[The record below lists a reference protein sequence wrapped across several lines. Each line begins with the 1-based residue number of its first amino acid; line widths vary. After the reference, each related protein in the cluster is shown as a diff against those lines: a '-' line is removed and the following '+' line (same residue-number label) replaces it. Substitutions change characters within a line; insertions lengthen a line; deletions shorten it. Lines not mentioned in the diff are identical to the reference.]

1 MNKYTGESSGFAKD
15 IPGRDDLSEALDISI
30 AMNDFMAEAQDECA
44 PVVLPDCDDSALV
57 NLARSGDYPA
67 FEELVKRYRND
78 VFGLAYHYVR
88 HREDAWDISQ
98 EVFIKAHRAISSF
111 RGDAS
116 IKTWLLRITA
126 NRCKDFF
133 KKRRLKTVSLDAPEY
148 LNQHEGTIA
157 GPEKALSSSEIGA
170 HIHEALDGLSEKH
183 RMAFVLRELEGMSY
197 DRMSQVMGCSL
208 GTVMSRLHNAR
219 KKLQHSLTAM
229 GVMEDR

>member
-1 MNKYTGESSGFAKD
+1 MNKYTGDSSNFAED
-15 IPGRDDLSEALDISI
+15 NPRSDEVSEALDVSI
-30 AMNDFMAEAQDECA
+30 AMDDFIAESRDEGNA
-44 PVVLPDCDDSALV
+44 AALPDCDDSALV

-78 VFGLAYHYVR
+78 VFGLAYHYLR

-98 EVFIKAHRAISSF
+98 EVFIKAHRAIASF

-133 KKRRLKTVSLDAPEY
+133 KKRRLITVSLDAPDY
-148 LNQHEGTIA
+148 LNQHEGAIA
-157 GPEKALSSSEIGA
+157 GPEQVLASSEIGA
-170 HIHEALDGLSEKH
+170 QIHEALNTLSEKH
-183 RMAFVLRELEGMSY
+183 KMAFVLRELEGMSY

-208 GTVMSRLHNAR
+208 GTVMSRLHHAR
-219 KKLQHSLTAM
+219 KNLQHSLIAM

>member
-1 MNKYTGESSGFAKD
+1 
-15 IPGRDDLSEALDISI
+15 
-30 AMNDFMAEAQDECA
+30 
-44 PVVLPDCDDSALV
+44 
-57 NLARSGDYPA
+57 
-67 FEELVKRYRND
+67 

-116 IKTWLLRITA
+116 FKTWLLRIAA

-133 KKRRLKTVSLDAPEY
+133 KKRRLKTVSLDAPDY
-148 LNQHEGTIA
+148 WIQHEGSIA
-157 GPEKALSSSEIGA
+157 GPEKALASSEVGA
-170 HIHEALDGLSEKH
+170 QIHEALNGLSEKH

-208 GTVMSRLHNAR
+208 GTVMSRLHHAR
-219 KKLQHSLTAM
+219 KKLQHSLIAM